1 MSILQLEEAQM
12 ASIDELRADIIRSA
26 ARGQG
31 PTFIAAKL
39 DMLIAKARAQSPSLQ
54 QIQRRDGVGAAEAMR
69 RQVWNARGA
78 ADREAVSQESERIAI
93 KELDQ

>member
-39 DMLIAKARAQSPSLQ
+39 DMLIVKARARSPSLQ
-54 QIQRRDGVGAAEAMR
+54 EIQRRDGVG
-69 RQVWNARGA
+69 
-78 ADREAVSQESERIAI
+78 DC
-93 KELDQ
+93 